1 MGKIL
6 FFQFPLKNL
15 ILSLSF
21 KKFNPFDLISTS
33 NKPHHQDHDQ
43 VEELEHVLRRSATT
57 RLKEETK
64 ISFLREQ
71 LGSQVRFWMVIMESE
86 RDGPFHFERKWKCFS
101 GCFFSIQS
109 ESGRPISLM
118 ESESDPNR
126 PYSCHFFSTNV
137 LLGSI
142 FLHVKARKL
151 WQNKVRD
158 KTAWITDL
166 ATKRHKLQ

>member
-86 RDGPFHFERKWKCFS
+86 RGGPSHFERK
-101 GCFFSIQS
+101 
-109 ESGRPISLM
+109 
-118 ESESDPNR
+118 
-126 PYSCHFFSTNV
+126 
-137 LLGSI
+137 
-142 FLHVKARKL
+142 
-151 WQNKVRD
+151 
-158 KTAWITDL
+158 
-166 ATKRHKLQ
+166 